1 MEVTGTFGG
10 LHDILKLIISALF
23 ALLYRPIDRSRRY
36 DLGYEIDSAREFP
49 HSLDPQQPLVLCETG
64 HSGVEAWPWRAR
76 LP

>member
-1 MEVTGTFGG
+1 M
-10 LHDILKLIISALF
+10 
-23 ALLYRPIDRSRRY
+23 PIVDP
-36 DLGYEIDSAREFP
+36 GPIWKVDSARDHAKTEFS